1 MEETTSLN
9 FETFQKVTSL
19 VSSIAKSCEAET
31 LFSPFKGWSRKSFEL
46 QQKCKPLLYTQGT
59 FATFEVSPTKRSHH
73 NLRFFTNNFARCKG
87 MSLNCYQNVFCW
99 TWEIDT
105 SRILR
110 HENSLLK
117 VEIMEDRGNIKSLDW
132 TNCSLSCNRTAAF
145 LFDWT
150 DGNAKVIPKPQEQF
164 PPRGKSVNDAVFL
177 QCTSYRS
184 IFSNFSR
191 NLDRWRF
198 RQNLTDRF
206 SRKK

>member
-1 MEETTSLN
+1 MEETTSLSL
-9 FETFQKVTSL
+9 ETFQKVTNL
-19 VSSIAKSCEAET
+19 FFQCKKAET

-87 MSLNCYQNVFCW
+87 MSLNCYHQNVFCW

-145 LFDWT
+145 LFD
-150 DGNAKVIPKPQEQF
+150 
-164 PPRGKSVNDAVFL
+164 
-177 QCTSYRS
+177 
-184 IFSNFSR
+184 
-191 NLDRWRF
+191 
-198 RQNLTDRF
+198 
-206 SRKK
+206 

>member
-1 MEETTSLN
+1 MRLKRC
-9 FETFQKVTSL
+9 FLLLKGGHAKVL
-19 VSSIAKSCEAET
+19 SCSKNANHFCIHKE
-31 LFSPFKGWSRKSFEL
+31 LLPPLRFLRK
-46 QQKCKPLLYTQGT
+46 KKH
-59 FATFEVSPTKRSHH
+59 HH

-117 VEIMEDRGNIKSLDW
+117 VEIMARGNIKSLDW

-177 QCTSYRS
+177 QCTHPIYRFLA
-184 IFSNFSR
+184 IFQEI
-191 NLDRWRF
+191 W
-198 RQNLTDRF
+198 TDGVYA
-206 SRKK
+206 KI